1 MDQLNLNMMQCRSI
15 DVVNDNDYQI
25 LYHLEKANAMVDLL
39 SHKITSAPIR
49 GLGLWLILVTQLLKL
64 LEGA

>member
-49 GLGLWLILVTQLLKL
+49 GLGL
-64 LEGA
+64 